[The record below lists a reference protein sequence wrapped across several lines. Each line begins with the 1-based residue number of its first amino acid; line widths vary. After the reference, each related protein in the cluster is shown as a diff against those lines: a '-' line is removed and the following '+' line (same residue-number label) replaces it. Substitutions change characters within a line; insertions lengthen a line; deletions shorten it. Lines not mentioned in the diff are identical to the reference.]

1 MTSIKVRLNTFRAT
15 KNGSYPLVFQI
26 LHKRKKKVIYS
37 SYHLY
42 SEFFDNKMMKIV
54 NYKGRKCPHADEIN
68 EYIDSTVHSIESTLS
83 FLEEQGRD
91 FSVSDI
97 VELYKSNKD
106 NSFVIV
112 YMRNLIMS
120 LKDEGKTGTANAYQ
134 STLNCLLRYLGKN
147 RCFCFNEITV
157 KWLNQFISW
166 LHKADLK
173 TNTVNFYLRILR
185 AVYNR
190 AYNEGV
196 SGVCSFSP
204 FRKISLA
211 SAKTTKRAIDSDSI
225 NQIVNATID
234 SDNRLV
240 LARDLFLFSFY
251 SRGMSFVDMAFLKYS
266 NISDG
271 VIYYIRSKTKQPIR
285 VKLVEPLQ
293 EIIEKYRNRGEYV
306 FPILN
311 SGSKKLYNQYRSGLK
326 RYNNHLR
333 NLSLKLNLE
342 RPLTSYVA
350 RHSWATLARNSGV
363 PVSVISEGL
372 GHNTEKITYTYLA
385 SLDPFVLDSAN
396 ENIIKLYSRKK

>member
-15 KNGSYPLVFQI
+15 KDGTYPLVFQI

-42 SEFFDNKMMKIV
+42 LEYFDNKMMKIV
-54 NYKGRKCPHADEIN
+54 KYKGRSVPHADEIN
-68 EYIDSTVHSIESTLS
+68 EYIASTVNSIESTLS
-83 FLEEQGRD
+83 FLEEQGRE

-106 NSFVIV
+106 NSFIIV

-134 STLNCLLRYLGKN
+134 STLNCLVRYLGKN
-147 RCFCFNEITV
+147 NYFCFSEITV
-157 KWLNQFISW
+157 KWLNNFISW
-166 LHKADLK
+166 LHKAGLK
-173 TNTVNFYLRILR
+173 TNTVNFYFRILR

-190 AYNEGV
+190 ASNEGV
-196 SGVCSFSP
+196 SGISPFSP
-204 FRKISLA
+204 FRKITLTSV
-211 SAKTTKRAIDSDSI
+211 KTTKRAIDGGSI
-225 NQIVNATID
+225 KQIINATID
-234 SDNRLV
+234 SDSRLV
-240 LARDLFLFSFY
+240 LARDLFVFSFY
-251 SRGMSFVDMAFLKYS
+251 SRGMSFVDMAFLKYD

-285 VKLVEPLQ
+285 VKVVEPLQ
-293 EIIEKYRNRGEYV
+293 EIIEKYRNEGEYV
-306 FPILN
+306 FPILS
-311 SGSKKLYNQYRSGLK
+311 SGSKKMYNQYRSGLK
-326 RYNNHLR
+326 RYNNHLKK
-333 NLSLKLNLE
+333 LSLMLNLE

-372 GHNTEKITYTYLA
+372 GHNSEKITYTYLA
-385 SLDPFVLDSAN
+385 SLDPLVLDSAN
-396 ENIIKLYSRKK
+396 EIIINLYSRKK